1 MYARTAAR
9 RGEILFSARRRRRR
23 ARKSLMGMAE
33 RNSLRSAVRET
44 AVSAGS
50 RWFSG
55 RRAWLGQKA
64 ESTLEAERRQRMPL
78 AKRWLQRAELL
89 MRLGLA
95 VCWDIFRFLSR

>member
-1 MYARTAAR
+1 MYARAAAR

-33 RNSLRSAVRET
+33 RNSLRSVVRKA

-55 RRAWLGQKA
+55 RPAGLGQKA
-64 ESTLEAERRQRMPL
+64 EAMLGAARQQPL
-78 AKRWLQRAELL
+78 SFAKRQVE
-89 MRLGLA
+89 GSA
-95 VCWDIFRFLSR
+95 VVIDVGFAICWVSFRCFCL